1 MLMGRVKNEWQ
12 DRDYVLNRF
21 GNKEGEARKAY
32 RVFLKGGIAKG
43 RRSELV
49 GGGLVRSLG
58 GWSEVKSLRR
68 QGEGRL
74 TDERILGS
82 GDFVMKI
89 LQETEDKLKKQFS
102 ADERIEKMKEVVE
115 EICRKE
121 GVNIQELE
129 TGSRRSRVSEARQQ
143 IVCRLI
149 ETYGIPL
156 AEVARQTGVSTSAVC
171 KIITR
176 KSS

>member
-1 MLMGRVKNEWQ
+1 
-12 DRDYVLNRF
+12 
-21 GNKEGEARKAY
+21 
-32 RVFLKGGIAKG
+32 VFLKGEITEGNQP
-43 RRSELV
+43 ELV
-49 GGGLVRSLG
+49 GGGLIRSLG

-102 ADERIEKMKEVVE
+102 ADERREKMKKVIA
-115 EICRKE
+115 EICKKE

-129 TGSRRSRVSEARQQ
+129 SGSRRSRVSEARSQ

-176 KSS
+176 TSH

>member
-1 MLMGRVKNEWQ
+1 MVG
-12 DRDYVLNRF
+12 
-21 GNKEGEARKAY
+21 
-32 RVFLKGGIAKG
+32 
-43 RRSELV
+43 SEI
-49 GGGLVRSLG
+49 
-58 GWSEVKSLRR
+58 SEKTC
-68 QGEGRL
+68 EGRL

-102 ADERIEKMKEVVE
+102 ADERREKMKEVIA
-115 EICRKE
+115 EICKKD

-129 TGSRRSRVSEARQQ
+129 SGSRRSRVSEARLQ

-149 ETYGIPL
+149 EAYGIPL

-176 KSS
+176 KSH

>member
-1 MLMGRVKNEWQ
+1 
-12 DRDYVLNRF
+12 
-21 GNKEGEARKAY
+21 
-32 RVFLKGGIAKG
+32 
-43 RRSELV
+43 LV
-49 GGGLVRSLG
+49 GGGLIRSLG

-89 LQETEDKLKKQFS
+89 LQEADDKLKKQFS
-102 ADERIEKMKEVVE
+102 AEERREKMKEVIQK
-115 EICRKE
+115 ICKKE
-121 GVNIQELE
+121 GVNIVELE
-129 TGSRRSRVSEARQQ
+129 SGSRRSRVSEARLQ
-143 IVCRLI
+143 IVCGLI

-156 AEVARQTGVSTSAVC
+156 AEVARQAGVSTSAEC
-171 KIITR
+171 KKITR